1 MSPVCCQWYHPP
13 MKFLLIALL
22 GFASGL
28 PLALTGSTLQ
38 AWSTQLG
45 LSLMG
50 IGALSLVSQAYVF
63 KFLWAPV
70 FDRFPCPGIS
80 GLRRSWLV
88 VCQLAISVGLASMAL
103 CPLPSAFQLLV
114 LIAAC
119 VAFFSAN
126 FDTVFDAFR
135 IEYLAKAD
143 YGLGN
148 AIYVTAYRIA
158 MLVSGGLALVAAAHY
173 GWRSVYAF
181 MALLALLSAL
191 VCTRVPVVAN
201 VQPSMARPKSA
212 KRWRHI
218 AQNVTLDYLWL
229 LAFIL
234 LYKFGEAF
242 GTALSTSFLL
252 RVGHYS
258 LVQIGFSYK
267 TCGLLATIGG
277 SFIGA
282 VLYKRCRLWPLLI
295 VLGVLQAAS
304 LAWYIPIALG
314 QHGLSWMIT
323 AVSFEAATAG
333 MATTAFVG
341 FMMRLCQ
348 GEFVASRF
356 AVLSAL
362 ASVGRV
368 ITGPLAA
375 WLIEHLGWVHYYQVS
390 MLSCL
395 PALLILW
402 RVRCHGVFTH
412 KDGHL
417 LTEEVAVARDT
428 ARR

>member
-1 MSPVCCQWYHPP
+1 

-45 LSLMG
+45 MSLMG

-70 FDRFPCPGIS
+70 FDEFSFPGIS

-88 VCQLAISVGLASMAL
+88 VCQLAISLGLAIMAL
-103 CPLPSAFQLLV
+103 CPLPSCFQLWVLV
-114 LIAAC
+114 AAS

-135 IEYLAKAD
+135 IEYLSKSD

-148 AIYVTAYRIA
+148 AMYVTAYRMA

-173 GWRSVYAF
+173 GWRWVYAV
-181 MALLALLSAL
+181 MAFLALLSAL
-191 VCTRVPVVAN
+191 VCTRVPVLTRAPLSV
-201 VQPSMARPKSA
+201 VQPKSWSL
-212 KRWRHI
+212 KRWRQI
-218 AQNVTLDYLWL
+218 GQNLTLDYLWL

-282 VLYKRCRLWPLLI
+282 VLYKRCRLWPLLMG
-295 VLGVLQAAS
+295 LGVLQGAS
-304 LAWYIPIALG
+304 LAWYIPIAVG
-314 QHGLSWMIT
+314 YHGLGWMIT

-348 GEFVASRF
+348 GELVASRF

-375 WLIEHLGWVHYYQVS
+375 WLIEHAGWVHYYQVS

-395 PALLILW
+395 PALAILW
-402 RVRCHGVFTH
+402 RVRRHGVFR
-412 KDGHL
+412 
-417 LTEEVAVARDT
+417 E
-428 ARR
+428 RRNLDATPDKLSF

>member
-1 MSPVCCQWYHPP
+1 

-70 FDRFPCPGIS
+70 FDRFSFPGIS

-88 VCQLAISVGLASMAL
+88 VCQLAIGIGLAIMAL
-103 CPLPSAFQLLV
+103 CPLPSSFQLWVLV
-114 LIAAC
+114 AAS

-135 IEYLAKAD
+135 IEYLSNSD

-158 MLVSGGLALVAAAHY
+158 MLVSGGLALVAAAYY
-173 GWRSVYAF
+173 GWRWVYAV
-181 MALLALLSAL
+181 MAVLALLSAL
-191 VCTRVPVVAN
+191 VCTRVPVVTGTPLSV
-201 VQPSMARPKSA
+201 VQPKSWSL
-212 KRWRHI
+212 KRWRSI
-218 AQNVTLDYLWL
+218 GQNVTLDYLWL

-242 GTALSTSFLL
+242 GTALSTTFLL

-295 VLGVLQAAS
+295 GLGILQGAS

-348 GEFVASRF
+348 GELVASRF

-375 WLIEHLGWVHYYQVS
+375 WLIDHAGWVHYYQVS

-395 PALLILW
+395 PALAILW
-402 RVRCHGVFTH
+402 RVRRHGVFKH
-412 KDGHL
+412 QAEPLSK
-417 LTEEVAVARDT
+417 
-428 ARR
+428 

>member
-1 MSPVCCQWYHPP
+1 MT
-13 MKFLLIALL
+13 FLLIALL

-45 LSLMG
+45 MSLMG

-70 FDRFPCPGIS
+70 FDRVSFPGIS

-88 VCQLAISVGLASMAL
+88 VCQLAISVGLAIMAL
-103 CPLPSAFQLLV
+103 CPLPSSFQLWVLV
-114 LIAAC
+114 AAS

-135 IEYLAKAD
+135 IEYLSKRD

-173 GWRSVYAF
+173 GWRWVYAF

-191 VCTRVPVVAN
+191 VCTRVPVVTR
-201 VQPSMARPKSA
+201 VPLSVVKPKSWSL
-212 KRWRHI
+212 KHWRHI
-218 AQNVTLDYLWL
+218 GQNVTADYLWL

-295 VLGVLQAAS
+295 GLGVLQGAS

-348 GEFVASRF
+348 GELVASRF

-375 WLIEHLGWVHYYQVS
+375 WLIDHAGWVHYYQVS

-395 PALLILW
+395 PALAILW
-402 RVRCHGVFTH
+402 RVRHHGVFKH
-412 KDGHL
+412 KDEPL
-417 LTEEVAVARDT
+417 LTGEGAVDKPSDKLSF
-428 ARR
+428 